1 MVTTSGCVLT
11 RCKVR
16 TGDCYCPTTGNGAR
30 RGWGTDGSTDYWM
43 ERLVESWFGV
53 PLGCG
58 CFRQPLGR
66 LSLCHRHVSLRRPS
80 ESLSF
85 LVAVCVVRTW
95 NLGHYSFYASY
106 LAVTFPVCGCC
117 LWSTAL
123 DFSVTFPVFGRISH
137 IFHVAADSNPDCV
150 PSTFGLNGE
159 ESMLLDA
166 VLLRA
171 VRTWNTGR
179 FSRASRG

>member
-16 TGDCYCPTTGNGAR
+16 TGDCYCPTTGNGTR

-58 CFRQPLGR
+58 CFRAAAWETELGPSSR
-66 LSLCHRHVSLRRPS
+66 QSTEALR
-80 ESLSF
+80 SLSF
-85 LVAVCVVRTW
+85 LVAVFVVRTW
-95 NLGHYSFYASY
+95 NLVHYFLYASY
-106 LAVTFPVCGCC
+106 LTVTFPVCGRC

-123 DFSVTFPVFGRISH
+123 DFSGDFSATR
-137 IFHVAADSNPDCV
+137 
-150 PSTFGLNGE
+150 
-159 ESMLLDA
+159 
-166 VLLRA
+166 
-171 VRTWNTGR
+171 GR
-179 FSRASRG
+179 FSWFDSGYMFCISIGRLEELHTFSTLRQTLFLIAFPLHSVEWRRVLS